1 MRYIIHLI
9 FYDRAGVQLGDDCVA
24 KLNFKYLREHKGTLP
39 AWGVVESQLA
49 TLNLPDNQMIFPT
62 CIRFPTSEP
71 EVRLTWALV
80 SVTFKCHWTN
90 SPTRAASVDRCQMCI
105 SSMKWSIRS
114 CFFFCNV
121 VTFWWVM
128 LFLWLCLFCLFV
140 ISISLHHLLQML
152 GRWVISKHEAAL
164 CYTFKSQSL
173 QSHKKRP
180 RLSSISL
187 LQNNSRFPAFV
198 TDNARLLFVFVVV
211 LFGVVCVIWLGWR
224 RASLESDS
232 SSPWNGG
239 RLDLLPSS
247 LSPAS
252 QVTVYLS

>member
-1 MRYIIHLI
+1 MALSSHIKAYLIESNLINHLSETKANIKIMRYIIHLI

-90 SPTRAASVDRCQMCI
+90 SGVASVDRCQMCI

-128 LFLWLCLFCLFV
+128 LSFDCVCFVCLSFRLVF
-140 ISISLHHLLQML
+140 II
-152 GRWVISKHEAAL
+152 
-164 CYTFKSQSL
+164 CY
-173 QSHKKRP
+173 R
-180 RLSSISL
+180 
-187 LQNNSRFPAFV
+187 
-198 TDNARLLFVFVVV
+198 
-211 LFGVVCVIWLGWR
+211 C
-224 RASLESDS
+224 
-232 SSPWNGG
+232 
-239 RLDLLPSS
+239 
-247 LSPAS
+247 
-252 QVTVYLS
+252 